1 MPTVSVGDFRIGI
14 SFDDKDCFIIF
25 QNRCSRMRMKRP
37 KLGGKSDLLLWA
49 EPGLV
54 AKKKVQRVPIEPV
67 LVP

>member
-1 MPTVSVGDFRIGI
+1 
-14 SFDDKDCFIIF
+14 
-25 QNRCSRMRMKRP
+25 MKRP